1 MRHSAPRLQLA
12 VQVFEGVARCPGR
25 FAPRSESIGQVLA
38 HLVDM
43 RVRVVVNIEKYRGIP
58 ENGMPHVGNRSRCAS
73 NWTEPTSVMGLCGA
87 GPRRRPSSASAS
99 RCVGVSGNAGA
110 CAISSFAASSWS
122 ALALMP
128 PASLSASRK
137 LGQCRFHASIAARL
151 VGGG

>member
-43 RVRVVVNIEKYRGIP
+43 RVRVVVNIEKVSRHSGERNAP
-58 ENGMPHVGNRSRCAS
+58 RCRSFPLRV
-73 NWTEPTSVMGLCGA
+73 EPKSVIGQCGA
-87 GPRRRPSSASAS
+87 GPWRRPSS
-99 RCVGVSGNAGA
+99 REC
-110 CAISSFAASSWS
+110 
-122 ALALMP
+122 LALRRRERQRARLRDQLLRRIVLVGPRVMP

-137 LGQCRFHASIAARL
+137 FGQCRFHASIAARL